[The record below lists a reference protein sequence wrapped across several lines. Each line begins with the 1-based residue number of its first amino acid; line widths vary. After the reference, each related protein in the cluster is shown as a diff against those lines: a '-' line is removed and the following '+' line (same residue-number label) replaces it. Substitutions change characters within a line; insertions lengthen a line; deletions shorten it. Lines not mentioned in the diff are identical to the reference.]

1 MLKKNNHN
9 LNTSTREEID
19 KALLILDEGCEM
31 LRTTRIK
38 NLNIKTVLAC
48 IREMKEVLTKNGQG
62 ITIFPP
68 PHFQNP
74 NPKSKK

>member
-48 IREMKEVLTKNGQG
+48 IREMKEVLTRNNN
-62 ITIFPP
+62 FSPAP
-68 PHFQNP
+68 FS
-74 NPKSKK
+74 KSKS